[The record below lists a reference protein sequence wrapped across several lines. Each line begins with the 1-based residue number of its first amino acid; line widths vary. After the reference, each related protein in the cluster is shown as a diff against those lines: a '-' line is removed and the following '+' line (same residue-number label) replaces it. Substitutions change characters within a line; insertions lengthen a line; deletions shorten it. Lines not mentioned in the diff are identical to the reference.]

1 MLHLALSL
9 VVFYA
14 LHSLLAWTGVKRW
27 AALRLGLVR
36 WYRLTYS
43 IVSVLLLLW
52 VWQAY
57 RAAPSTALWTP
68 ARWAMIPG
76 LLLLVGG
83 AALAVVAVLRF
94 GGAAFLG
101 LQAEVPGALVRSGLH
116 GRMRH
121 PIYTGTIVLLLGWLL
136 LSPTAA
142 TALCI
147 GLTFVYLPIGIT
159 LEERKL
165 IDLFGEDYRRYR
177 REVPAL
183 WPHGQRTL

>member
-14 LHSLLAWTGVKRW
+14 LHSMLAWTGVKRW
-27 AALRLGLVR
+27 AAARLGLVR

-43 IVSVLLLLW
+43 MVSVLLLLW

-57 RAAPSTALWTP
+57 RAVPYTALWTTAP
-68 ARWAMIPG
+68 WSAILG
-76 LLLLVGG
+76 VLLMVGG
-83 AALAVVAVLRF
+83 AALAMVAVLRF

-101 LQAEVPGALVRSGLH
+101 LRAEVPGTLVRSGLH

-147 GLTFVYLPIGIT
+147 GLTFVYLPVGIA

-165 IDLFGEDYRRYR
+165 IALFGEDYRRYR
-177 REVPAL
+177 QEVPAL
-183 WPHGQRTL
+183 IPRLHST